1 MKILALLLALCW
13 CAAAQAARTPFQARC
28 EDSIARTST
37 RLVARQ
43 AGYVVDNSKS
53 YHQLTSLKGPESQR
67 GFVLGLTRTESHVT
81 IDSTGSILRDRDSEF
96 ECIAPQIVVN
106 LWYSPITVYIGRE
119 FGPGTCPY
127 REILK
132 HEMRHVKLYTD
143 HMQLVERTVRAS
155 LAQRFGDRP
164 MYAPRGQTNAM
175 LGREIDDRWLP
186 FIKAELAKV
195 EPQHA
200 AIDSFEEYSRLSKV
214 CAGAV
219 QSIIG
224 PAPRG
229 RPRK

>member
-1 MKILALLLALCW
+1 MRILALLFALCW
-13 CAAAQAARTPFQARC
+13 SADALAARTPFQARC
-28 EDSIARTST
+28 EDTIPRTST
-37 RLVARQ
+37 TLIARQ

-53 YHQLTSLKGPESQR
+53 YHQLTGLKGPEEQR

-81 IDSTGSILRDRDSEF
+81 IDSTGAILRDRDSGF
-96 ECIAPQIVVN
+96 ECLAPQIVVR

-143 HMQLVERTVRAS
+143 HMLQVERSVRAA
-155 LAQRFGDRP
+155 LAQRFGDKP
-164 MYAPRGQTNAM
+164 MYAPRGQSNAM
-175 LGREIDDRWLP
+175 LGREIDVRWIP
-186 FIKAELAKV
+186 YIKAELARV
-195 EPQHA
+195 EPEHA
-200 AIDSFEEYSRLSKV
+200 AIDSLEEYSRLSKV
-214 CAGAV
+214 CEGAV